1 MLCRICSPGEEEE
14 LRWVQEDGAEQQRHQ
29 QEHAVRCPGFHPTC
43 LISIHDLVQVLA
55 SHREAGAVT

>member
-1 MLCRICSPGEEEE
+1 M
-14 LRWVQEDGAEQQRHQ
+14 VQEDGAEQQRHQ